1 MRQPVDAKIDV
12 RESYCRINK
21 ICWNFPPPP
30 PLGGGRGGR
39 GGTKHKHKQ
48 TSYSAAFHTNFRE
61 VKEFFFFFFL
71 GFTQSIK
78 ITKIQLSGEEEEKKK
93 TVRYSLGEFEIM
105 RVTITYDSSI

>member
-21 ICWNFPPPP
+21 ICWNFPAPP
-30 PLGGGRGGR
+30 GRGGGGW

-48 TSYSAAFHTNFRE
+48 TIYSAAFHTNFQG
-61 VKEFFFFFFL
+61 VKEIFFFFL
-71 GFTQSIK
+71 GFTQNIK
-78 ITKIQLSGEEEEKKK
+78 ITKIQLSGEEEKKKKKK